1 MLNTLYKKLALTLFV
16 IIMGIGVLLYLILG
30 YSSDMYQQEVSQK
43 LNAEIAKHIADEEA
57 LLHEGVINQ
66 DALKQVF
73 HMLMV
78 INPSIEVYLLDP
90 DGKILSYS
98 APDEKIKRK
107 RVELG
112 PIQRFIT
119 GDKSYP
125 LLGDDPRGLEQYKVF
140 SAAPIYQQQKL
151 QGYLY
156 IILGGETYDSVTDMI
171 RDSYILKVSV
181 FGITAALLVA
191 MIAGLMFFAMLS
203 HRIKRLS
210 GVINNFLSGG
220 NRIAPARYIHTASHR
235 DEIDQLGEH
244 FNIMADRIDQQVND
258 LKQNDAKRRE
268 LVANVSHDLRTPLTS
283 LHGYLETLL
292 LKDKTL
298 SDEERKRYLK
308 IIISQ
313 SERLNHLIGEL
324 FELAKLD
331 SVETLLSVEPFSLAE
346 LVQDVAQKY
355 SLIATEQGITL
366 KTEFNRELPFVYGDI
381 ALIQRALENLLD
393 NAMRHTNKEGAITLS
408 LTKHQSNITVQV
420 SDTGCGIAKEDMD
433 HIFDR
438 FYQAKRLGE
447 NTDQRD
453 NQHSGLGLAITRKIV
468 SLHGSDI
475 QADSTLN
482 VGTTFSFNLPAYQAG

>member
-1 MLNTLYKKLALTLFV
+1 MFNTLYKKLALLLFA
-16 IIMGIGVLLYLILG
+16 IIIGIGVLLYLMLG
-30 YSSDMYQQEVSQK
+30 YTSDMYQQEVSQK
-43 LNAEIAKHIADEEA
+43 LNTDIAKHIVAEES
-57 LLHEGVINQ
+57 LLHAGVINQ

-98 APDEKIKRK
+98 APDDKIKRQHID
-107 RVELG
+107 LQ
-112 PIQRFIT
+112 PIRQFIN
-119 GDKSYP
+119 DSKKFP
-125 LLGDDPRGLEQYKVF
+125 LLGDDPRGLQQHKVF
-140 SAAPIYQQQKL
+140 SAAPIYHQQEL

-156 IILGGETYDSVTDMI
+156 IILGGETYDGVADMI

-181 FGITAALLVA
+181 FGIGAALL
-191 MIAGLMFFAMLS
+191 IALISGLLFFALLS
-203 HRIKRLS
+203 RRIKCLS
-210 GVINNFLSGG
+210 GVMHNFLNGSSST
-220 NRIAPARYIHTASHR
+220 APTRYPHTAYHR
-235 DEIDQLGEH
+235 DEIDQLGER

-298 SDEERKRYLK
+298 SQEERQRYLK

-313 SERLNHLIGEL
+313 SERLNHLIAEL

-346 LVQDVAQKY
+346 LVQDVSQKY
-355 SLIATEQGITL
+355 ALIANQQGVTL
-366 KTEFNRELPFVYGDI
+366 KTELNRELPFVYGDI

-393 NAMRHTNKEGAITLS
+393 NAIRHTNKDGEISLS
-408 LTKHQSNITVQV
+408 LTKHQQNITVQV
-420 SDTGCGIAKEDMD
+420 ADTGCGIAKEDMD

-438 FYQAKRLGE
+438 FYQAKRQGNE
-447 NTDQRD
+447 NEQRD
-453 NQHSGLGLAITRKIV
+453 NQHSGLGLAITKKIV
-468 SLHGSDI
+468 SLHGSEI
-475 QADSTLN
+475 QANSTPN
-482 VGTTFSFNLPAYQAG
+482 VGTTFSFDLPAYQAG